1 MTKEEIMEKLCDRCE
16 HLATFSDMVE
26 VWGEKTM
33 MTTTVCDLGCDDAD
47 DPECAEH
54 DRWMRIFDV
63 ATSRCSTATS
73 RCSAATKRSEQERH
87 GAGYRMEDGDMDVNI
102 QRMV

>member
-16 HLATFSDMVE
+16 HLATFNDMVE

-33 MTTTVCDLGCDDAD
+33 MTTTECDLGCDDAD

-63 ATSRCSTATS
+63 ATSRCS
-73 RCSAATKRSEQERH
+73 AATKRSEQEGR
-87 GAGYRMEDGDMDVNI
+87 GAGYKMEDGDMDVNI

>member
-33 MTTTVCDLGCDDAD
+33 MTTTECDLGCDDAD

-63 ATSRCSTATS
+63 AVM
-73 RCSAATKRSEQERH
+73 RSEQEGH